1 MRNLIGLGVWV
12 KVASPAWCKAVIN
25 IPVAIPTDPTF
36 TKGDRRTRLD
46 YTFVS
51 ECLGQLA
58 QGVRVR
64 DDIDLR
70 LSAEHDHSIVQAE
83 VLIDLDKPPRRKP
96 PTWKLHKDALADA
109 DTAKRFEGDLRKLSP

>member
-1 MRNLIGLGVWV
+1 M
-12 KVASPAWCKAVIN
+12 
-25 IPVAIPTDPTF
+25 
-36 TKGDRRTRLD
+36 
-46 YTFVS
+46 VS

-83 VLIDLDKPPRRKP
+83 VLIDLDKPSRRKP
-96 PTWKLHKDALADA
+96 PTWKLNKDALADP
-109 DTAKRFEGDLRKLSP
+109 DVAKRFESDLRKLAPPQATWPLDHQLGYMVTAFREAAKRVAEERPRAPRK